1 MTEPAPIYYRSF
13 NDENGSWYEAA
24 GIAAR
29 TPKELAERLQI
40 PRDHRA
46 NLSIFATG
54 RA

>member
-13 NDENGSWYEAA
+13 NDENGSWYEA
-24 GIAAR
+24 AAR